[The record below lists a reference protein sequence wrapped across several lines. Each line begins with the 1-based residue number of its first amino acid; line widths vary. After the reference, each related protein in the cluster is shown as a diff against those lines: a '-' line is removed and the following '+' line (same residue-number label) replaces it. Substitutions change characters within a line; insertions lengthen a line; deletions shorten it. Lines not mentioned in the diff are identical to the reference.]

1 MKKLATLLIVTLGF
15 NLCGLGAAE
24 SSDPPAKVS
33 PTVVLATMKKVAD
46 WQLAQPPRH
55 ATDDWTYGALYAGMM
70 ALSHVADSPKY
81 HDAMVEMGN
90 KHSWKPAKRP
100 YHADD
105 HCVGQTYLELYFQ
118 HRDPAMLGPLKE
130 RFDFILATERT
141 NTSMLGYQ

>member
-70 ALSHVADSPKY
+70 ALSHVADSRNTMTPWSKW
-81 HDAMVEMGN
+81 ATSIAGSRQNGPTTRMTIA
-90 KHSWKPAKRP
+90 WAKL
-100 YHADD
+100 
-105 HCVGQTYLELYFQ
+105 TWSSF
-118 HRDPAMLGPLKE
+118 
-130 RFDFILATERT
+130 FSTATPRCWVR
-141 NTSMLGYQ
+141 